1 MCKKLCVQKAEGDA
15 KDTLKHAVDNQAH
28 PLNQIAA
35 LVPYGNAACRTYH
48 TTKMSSKRKEAPPTT
63 PETLREAKRMRSP
76 EWQGTDRWKA
86 TSPSDGPSFKAATPQ
101 SKIAHRLS
109 PAFQSP
115 KPGTPVTVTTSAL
128 DTKQTK
134 VANEAKTGR
143 IATIPSKLPNTA
155 SVSRKADK
163 TLSTIVKAKN
173 KKANGLPAAW
183 RAELYGTRP
192 GSAQA
197 RLEQLCT
204 ALHQEVEEQKKAKA
218 VTSVPRK
225 RTAPNGDSPP
235 KKKLTLPST
244 SFKQS
249 SSTSTV
255 TRVATVPAT
264 IPVAAV
270 THAATKPVSIATGTG
285 AACVATSTSTVAES
299 NEMDVDDVEMNSP
312 EPAALLSPP
321 IPAND
326 SMDCMEFDYSPE
338 PKRVQNKSAS
348 DSKPS
353 TNEQPKKAEKQ
364 KETNN
369 DSQKAMSDLKTK
381 YKEGLSAF
389 SSYFYCVID
398 TNIFIEHYQDF
409 QSFLSK
415 KYKGRQPIVI
425 IPYKVLHELDTVKH
439 KKPQL
444 ASKIV
449 SVVKFLHKMLRAKDA
464 RVKGQHP
471 WDDTIELMPLLSP
484 DDSIVNCALQVQTVA
499 GDAQVVLV
507 SNDCNMLTKA
517 LVANL
522 NSCTMEELQSDYNF

>member
-1 MCKKLCVQKAEGDA
+1 
-15 KDTLKHAVDNQAH
+15 
-28 PLNQIAA
+28 
-35 LVPYGNAACRTYH
+35 
-48 TTKMSSKRKEAPPTT
+48 MSSKRKEAPPTT
-63 PETLREAKRMRSP
+63 PETPRQAKRMRSP
-76 EWQGTDRWKA
+76 EWQGANRWKA
-86 TSPSDGPSFKAATPQ
+86 NSPSDGPSFKAATPQ

-109 PAFQSP
+109 PSFQSP

-134 VANEAKTGR
+134 VANEGKTGR

-155 SVSRKADK
+155 SVSSKADK

-173 KKANGLPAAW
+173 KKAKGLPEAW

-204 ALHQEVEEQKKAKA
+204 ALHQE
-218 VTSVPRK
+218 
-225 RTAPNGDSPP
+225 
-235 KKKLTLPST
+235 
-244 SFKQS
+244 
-249 SSTSTV
+249 
-255 TRVATVPAT
+255 
-264 IPVAAV
+264 
-270 THAATKPVSIATGTG
+270 
-285 AACVATSTSTVAES
+285 
-299 NEMDVDDVEMNSP
+299 
-312 EPAALLSPP
+312 
-321 IPAND
+321 
-326 SMDCMEFDYSPE
+326 
-338 PKRVQNKSAS
+338 
-348 DSKPS
+348 
-353 TNEQPKKAEKQ
+353 PKKAEKQ

-449 SVVKFLHKMLRAKDA
+449 PVVKFLHKMLRAKDA

>member
-1 MCKKLCVQKAEGDA
+1 
-15 KDTLKHAVDNQAH
+15 
-28 PLNQIAA
+28 
-35 LVPYGNAACRTYH
+35 
-48 TTKMSSKRKEAPPTT
+48 
-63 PETLREAKRMRSP
+63 
-76 EWQGTDRWKA
+76 
-86 TSPSDGPSFKAATPQ
+86 
-101 SKIAHRLS
+101 
-109 PAFQSP
+109 
-115 KPGTPVTVTTSAL
+115 
-128 DTKQTK
+128 
-134 VANEAKTGR
+134 
-143 IATIPSKLPNTA
+143 
-155 SVSRKADK
+155 
-163 TLSTIVKAKN
+163 
-173 KKANGLPAAW
+173 
-183 RAELYGTRP
+183 
-192 GSAQA
+192 
-197 RLEQLCT
+197 
-204 ALHQEVEEQKKAKA
+204 
-218 VTSVPRK
+218 
-225 RTAPNGDSPP
+225 
-235 KKKLTLPST
+235 
-244 SFKQS
+244 
-249 SSTSTV
+249 
-255 TRVATVPAT
+255 
-264 IPVAAV
+264 
-270 THAATKPVSIATGTG
+270 
-285 AACVATSTSTVAES
+285 
-299 NEMDVDDVEMNSP
+299 
-312 EPAALLSPP
+312 
-321 IPAND
+321 
-326 SMDCMEFDYSPE
+326 MDCMEFDYSPE
-338 PKRVQNKSAS
+338 PKRAQNKSAS

-415 KYKGRQPIVI
+415 KYKGSQPIVIIPYKVLHELDTVKHKKPQLASKIVPVVKFLHKMLRAKDARVKGQHPWDDTIELMPVLSPDDSIVNCALQVQTVAGDAQVVLVSNDCNMLTKALVANLNSFDNQAHPLSQIAILVPYVTTSALDTKQTKVANEAKTGRIATIPSKLPNTASVSRKADKTLSTIVKAKNKKANGLPVAWRAELYGTRPGSAQARLEQLCTALNQEVEEQKKAKTPKKAEKQKETNNDSQKAMSDLKTKYKEGLSAFPSYFYCVIDTNIFIEHYQDFQSFLSKKYKGRQPIVI

-449 SVVKFLHKMLRAKDA
+449 PVVKFLHKMLRAKDA